1 MCEWCEQPFRARR
14 GGSPQRFCGAR
25 CRMLFWSALRRSGER
40 ALAEGILTIADIRT
54 GAPAACTLCQR
65 AELPLPDTRR
75 SGSMPSDEP
84 LRFFVEMERD
94 RIAWL
99 VRFRLIK
106 ANEIRDLAA
115 ILTALK
121 RIGLAP
127 TISCSA

>member
-1 MCEWCEQPFRARR
+1 MY
-14 GGSPQRFCGAR
+14 
-25 CRMLFWSALRRSGER
+25 WSAVRGFGER
-40 ALAEGILTIADIRT
+40 ALANGALTMTDIKR
-54 GAPAACTLCQR
+54 GATAACTLPQC
-65 AELPLPDTRR
+65 AELLPTLGDTTRTSSSR
-75 SGSMPSDEP
+75 PDEP

-106 ANEIRDLAA
+106 ANEIHDLAA

-121 RIGLAP
+121 RIGLTP